1 MTASSSASQ
10 SQLDVAYKV
19 STRNLVLAGSSP
31 PASGQRGDDTAP
43 AQDETESCL
52 HPIAS
57 PESTLPVLEMTSGE
71 GADPSHT
78 GTQAGDSSEGCL
90 LLGSGSA
97 PCGAESETRTVSR
110 GSSCGIQTV
119 SRGSSFGTQTYE
131 SSEAASSQEPVLFD
145 DYVCKMCRSRTKVA
159 DRQKA
164 DLESMRDIS
173 ENLKPEPTQVF
184 RWGKGSGAG
193 QRTANQT
200 PEHTE
205 PLNEW
210 REEMTPAGED
220 STEGRP
226 DADCTHPV
234 LPPSHPQLPEPAREP
249 AERRDSSRH
258 PYTPRE
264 IHVEIIHTEGPG
276 GLPLEHHADKL
287 RPQLAHCPLPNPGL
301 VDGLEGT
308 ENHALCT
315 QGSQDVAMA
324 LETSPG
330 IGPAS
335 QGNASHE
342 GGPQAAVLALE
353 TSPGIGPAS
362 QGNASHEGGPFPAH
376 AEMTEGPTA
385 LQEAGSLLVRLPQHA
400 YRAEDGD
407 GARSVHS
414 GASSQAALPEA
425 MDFAEEGNEVT
436 GSHAPHLIDPNGSHM
451 PHLIDPNGS
460 HVPQLI
466 YQNSSHMSHLID
478 PYASYMSQLTDP
490 NGSHTPQLT
499 EPNGSHTS
507 HVTVPNGFHAS
518 RDIDPDGAHTPRL
531 IDPNSSHTPR
541 VIDPSGSYTSHPYDP
556 ICFPASQPTD
566 PTGSYDCRLS
576 FQPLT
581 LMQERGA
588 ADGAAADTGVGS
600 GPMQAEETA
609 GDCADGGA
617 TDALGCV
624 LKWIEEASNAVREL
638 LLSSGPAAKPRGSA
652 DPQADV
658 TADCD
663 VDDDDDDGGGGG
675 GGGVIGGPQREQEC
689 QLEYV
694 LVVLDFLARSVG
706 HATSASSLTAL
717 TELLLLALCSAENAN
732 DLAPAAA
739 EWLAASPL
747 KFSALATFGRWL
759 GEEFHR
765 FEPTISGRVTEFKVK
780 HINNISDL
788 PPAAKVVD
796 ELFPPCMVALASTWI
811 GLTDIQTAE
820 ATQMDHSYD
829 LVRGGSATSS
839 TSLLRHNRNLYPVI
853 QLVLELLNN
862 SLVSGMAHVVYCK
875 LRHAS

>member
-19 STRNLVLAGSSP
+19 STHNLVLAGSSP
-31 PASGQRGDDTAP
+31 PASLQHGDDAAP
-43 AQDETESCL
+43 AQDETENCF

-57 PESTLPVLEMTSGE
+57 PESTLPVLEMTSGD

-78 GTQAGDSSEGCL
+78 ETQAGDSSEGCP

-97 PCGAESETRTVSR
+97 LCGEEPEKNQTVSWDL
-110 GSSCGIQTV
+110 SFGIQTV
-119 SRGSSFGTQTYE
+119 SQGSSFGTQTDE
-131 SSEAASSQEPVLFD
+131 SSEAALSQEPVLFD
-145 DYVCKMCRSRTKVA
+145 DYVCRMCRSRTKIA

-164 DLESMRDIS
+164 ELEWMCDTA
-173 ENLKPEPTQVF
+173 ENLMPEQTQVF
-184 RWGKGSGAG
+184 RWGEGSGAG

-210 REEMTPAGED
+210 QEEMTPAGED
-220 STEGRP
+220 PTEGRP

-234 LPPSHPQLPEPAREP
+234 LSPSQPQLPEPTREP
-249 AERRDSSRH
+249 VERRDSSRH
-258 PYTPRE
+258 PHTPWE

-276 GLPLEHHADKL
+276 GLPMEQHADKV
-287 RPQLAHCPLPNPGL
+287 RPQRAHCPLPNPGL
-301 VDGLEGT
+301 VGGLEGT
-308 ENHALCT
+308 ENDALCT
-315 QGSQDVAMA
+315 HGSQDAA
-324 LETSPG
+324 LARETSPG
-330 IGPAS
+330 M
-335 QGNASHE
+335 
-342 GGPQAAVLALE
+342 
-353 TSPGIGPAS
+353 GPAS

-376 AEMTEGPTA
+376 AEMAEGRTD
-385 LQEAGSLLVRLPQHA
+385 LQEARSLFVQLPQHA
-400 YRAEDGD
+400 HRAEDGD

-414 GASSQAALPEA
+414 GASSQDALPEA

-436 GSHAPHLIDPNGSHM
+436 GSHTPHLIDPNGSHM
-451 PHLIDPNGS
+451 PHIIN
-460 HVPQLI
+460 
-466 YQNSSHMSHLID
+466 
-478 PYASYMSQLTDP
+478 P
-490 NGSHTPQLT
+490 NGSHTPQII

-507 HVTVPNGFHAS
+507 NATAPNGFHTS
-518 RDIDPDGAHTPRL
+518 HDIDPNGSHTSRL
-531 IDPNSSHTPR
+531 RDPNSSHTSLLIYPNSSHTPLA
-541 VIDPSGSYTSHPYDP
+541 IDPSGSYTSQLYDP

-566 PTGSYDCRLS
+566 PTGSHDCRLS

-588 ADGAAADTGVGS
+588 ADGAATDTGVGS
-600 GPMQAEETA
+600 GPLQAEETA
-609 GDCADGGA
+609 ADCADGGA

-624 LKWIEEASNAVREL
+624 LKWIDEANNAVREL
-638 LLSSGPAAKPRGSA
+638 LLCSGHAAKTRGSA
-652 DPQADV
+652 DPQSDV
-658 TADCD
+658 TTDCD
-663 VDDDDDDGGGGG
+663 VDDEDDGGG
-675 GGGVIGGPQREQEC
+675 GGGVIGGPQRKQEC
-689 QLEYV
+689 QLDYV
-694 LVVLDFLARSVG
+694 LVVLDFLTRSVG

-739 EWLAASPL
+739 EWLGASPL

-765 FEPTISGRVTEFKVK
+765 FEATISGRVTEFKVK

-796 ELFPPCMVALASTWI
+796 ELFPPCMVALASAWI

-829 LVRGGSATSS
+829 LVRGGSASSS

>member
-31 PASGQRGDDTAP
+31 PASLQRGDDTAP

-57 PESTLPVLEMTSGE
+57 PEPTLPALEMTSGE
-71 GADPSHT
+71 GAYPSHI
-78 GTQAGDSSEGCL
+78 GTQAGDSSEGCPM
-90 LLGSGSA
+90 LGSGSA
-97 PCGAESETRTVSR
+97 PCGEGSETRTVSR

-119 SRGSSFGTQTYE
+119 SRGSSFGTQTDE
-131 SSEAASSQEPVLFD
+131 SSEAAASQEPVLFD
-145 DYVCKMCRSRTKVA
+145 DYVCRMCRSRTKVT
-159 DRQKA
+159 DRQKTH
-164 DLESMRDIS
+164 LESMCDTS
-173 ENLKPEPTQVF
+173 ENLKPEPTQVL

-210 REEMTPAGED
+210 QEEMIPAED
-220 STEGRP
+220 PAEGRP

-234 LPPSHPQLPEPAREP
+234 LSPSQPQLPEPTREA

-276 GLPLEHHADKL
+276 GLPMEQHADKP
-287 RPQLAHCPLPNPGL
+287 RPQRAHCPLPNPGL

-308 ENHALCT
+308 ENDALCT
-315 QGSQDVAMA
+315 HGSQ
-324 LETSPG
+324 
-330 IGPAS
+330 
-335 QGNASHE
+335 
-342 GGPQAAVLALE
+342 AAALALE
-353 TSPGIGPAS
+353 TSLGMGPAS

-376 AEMTEGPTA
+376 AEMAEGPTA
-385 LQEAGSLLVRLPQHA
+385 LQEARSLLVQLPQHP

-407 GARSVHS
+407 GVCSVHS

-436 GSHAPHLIDPNGSHM
+436 GFHTPHLIDPNGSHM
-451 PHLIDPNGS
+451 PHLIVPNGS
-460 HVPQLI
+460 HTPQLI

-518 RDIDPDGAHTPRL
+518 HDIDPNGSYTSRP
-531 IDPNSSHTPR
+531 IDPNSSHTPQ

-588 ADGAAADTGVGS
+588 ADGAATDTGVGS

-609 GDCADGGA
+609 ADCADGGA

-638 LLSSGPAAKPRGSA
+638 LLSSGPVAKPRGSA
-652 DPQADV
+652 DPQTDV
-658 TADCD
+658 TTDCD
-663 VDDDDDDGGGGG
+663 VDDDDGGGGG

-717 TELLLLALCSAENAN
+717 TELLLLALCSAENAS

-796 ELFPPCMVALASTWI
+796 ELFPPCMVALASAWI

-829 LVRGGSATSS
+829 LVRGRSATSS